1 MTSLLIHA
9 GLGALTV
16 VAFFYVNAH
25 LYRSQWAGSRA
36 TLLERLY
43 YITAVVSV
51 CIGWFFNIRYVFA
64 YPADASWGHFT
75 TMLFDNPASG
85 SAGQDM
91 IITNVILFPLW
102 TMIDGP
108 RRGMRGTWVYF
119 VMSLFTSFGFAMA
132 MLFPLA
138 RGLEKEL
145 ELARYGVEF
154 IDLPIMASNLNSPD
168 APAAIFYSNP
178 VRMALYVLRHFGAG
192 AMVGFVR
199 LMAFCKY
206 PASLMDRFTP
216 RSLPPTLDQML
227 ANAPNDRKRRQI
239 ELAFTGS
246 AMDLVNRFLPD
257 VKRHRTLRAL
267 VAFAAVQSTYKG
279 PFTPGS
285 ALCLVYTFAQNEG
298 GGLMRRV
305 RGGMGSLSEA
315 LCRSIAN
322 KGGEVRLKTAVRR
335 VLIEDGRATGVELRD
350 GQRVTARA
358 VVSNLDKPAT
368 LFGLVGREHLDASC
382 IERIENIEHRG
393 AYMHLLFKLRRLPRY
408 GPPFEHLNADPHTRF
423 NTTLVPDPQLQQA
436 SYEACRRGEVPEH
449 PPVGM
454 QIPTVMDPSLA
465 PVGFHIATTY
475 GFFFPCEAAKEQRG
489 ALRDRMAERILDRLS
504 EFLPDLRDC
513 IVERAVL
520 SSDHFATMQGATNGD
535 FTHGLIH
542 PEQMIGGRLLVPG
555 SAHATPIPGL
565 YLCGAS
571 CHPGPGVTF
580 LPGYGAAYEVAEA
593 LERPSESAKR
603 IAA

>member
-1 MTSLLIHA
+1 MESAFDYDVIVVGAGHNGLAATALLAGRGLRVLCLEKNAYVGGMAGTREILTGCRNDVGASL
-9 GLGALTV
+9 
-16 VAFFYVNAH
+16 
-25 LYRSQWAGSRA
+25 
-36 TLLERLY
+36 
-43 YITAVVSV
+43 
-51 CIGWFFNIRYVFA
+51 
-64 YPADASWGHFT
+64 
-75 TMLFDNPASG
+75 
-85 SAGQDM
+85 
-91 IITNVILFPLW
+91 
-102 TMIDGP
+102 
-108 RRGMRGTWVYF
+108 
-119 VMSLFTSFGFAMA
+119 
-132 MLFPLA
+132 LFPLA
-138 RGLEKEL
+138 KQVEQEL
-145 ELARYGVEF
+145 ELAKYGVEY
-154 IDLPIMASNLNSPD
+154 IDLPIMASNFNSLE
-168 APAAIFYSNP
+168 APPAIFYANP
-178 VRMALYVLRHFGAG
+178 ARMALYVLRHFGVG
-192 AMVGFVR
+192 AMLGFVR

-206 PASLMDRFTP
+206 PASVMDRFTP
-216 RSLPPTLDQML
+216 RSVPPTLDEVL
-227 ANAPNDRKRRQI
+227 ASAPTAAKRQQL

-257 VKRHRTLRAL
+257 VRKHRTLRAL

-305 RGGMGSLSEA
+305 RGGMGALSEA
-315 LCRSIAN
+315 LNRSIAD

-335 VLIEDGRATGVELRD
+335 VLIEDGRAVGVELRD
-350 GQRVTARA
+350 GQRLSARA
-358 VVSNLDKPAT
+358 VLSNLDKPAT
-368 LFGLVGREHLDASC
+368 FFGLVGREHLDAAS
-382 IERIENIEHRG
+382 IERIEAIEHRG
-393 AYMHLLFKLRRLPRY
+393 AYMHLLFKLKRLPQY
-408 GPPFEHLNADPHTRF
+408 GAPFEHLNRDPRTRF
-423 NTTLVPDPQLQQA
+423 NTTLVPDPELQQA

-449 PPVGM
+449 PAVGM

-465 PVGFHIATTY
+465 PPGYHIATTY

-489 ALRDRMAERILDRLS
+489 ALRDQMCERILDRLS

-513 IVERAVL
+513 IVERAVF

-580 LPGYGAAYEVAEA
+580 LPGYGAAYEVGDA
-593 LERPSESAKR
+593 LARSADSPAR
-603 IAA
+603 AAA